1 MEVSCANSTLEI
13 TNTVNMSIEKSHKT
27 AILKKG
33 LIKDIFDKTEEKR
46 SSKENLLKAV
56 LKLESDMNG
65 LINKTNTTLV
75 DVSEVLENAQ
85 KMKESNHN
93 QDDLR
98 NTLDLILG
106 MSHVS
111 NLNDIKNLSEAI
123 TKIASSVKNISK
135 ILEETGSKR
144 EKADDLLQK
153 AKEVR

>member
-1 MEVSCANSTLEI
+1 
-13 TNTVNMSIEKSHKT
+13 MSIEKSHKT